1 MNWFLLF
8 AVLFPI
14 AGAVLIPLIPFQKR
28 AHMEIY
34 IETIVILT
42 AVMAGMLLF
51 LRPEELLLLKFSDK
65 VFFALKI
72 DGMSM
77 VFGGLISVLWPIAT
91 LYSFEYMSSE
101 EREAPFF
108 MFYTI
113 TYGVTLGIAFSANIV
128 TMYFFYEMLTLVTV
142 PLVIHPLT
150 KEAVLATKKYI
161 YFSMG
166 GAALGFTGIVYLICF
181 GEGTGF
187 TLGGVL
193 NGAAEGGNLLLLI
206 YVAAFLGFSTK
217 AAMFPLYS
225 WLPDAG
231 VAPTPVTALL
241 HAVAVVKAGAF
252 AVIRLTWYCFGTK
265 LLIGTWAQKIVMAL
279 AMFTIVFGCSMAVK
293 ETHIKRRLA
302 FSTVSN
308 LSYILFAVTV
318 MTPEGL
324 MGGLCHM
331 VFHAVMKISAFF
343 CAGAIM
349 HQTHKSYIH
358 EMTGFGKKMPW
369 VYGAFTVSALG
380 MMGVPGGCGF
390 ISKWFIAQAALASGN
405 WMAWT
410 GVAFLLVSALLTAI
424 YMMTI
429 VVRGFFPDRNFDS
442 ASLEKVKDPGWQ
454 MVVPLMLFSA
464 AIVGFGVCSTPLTD
478 FLGKVAEGVF

>member
-1 MNWFLLF
+1 
-8 AVLFPI
+8 
-14 AGAVLIPLIPFQKR
+14 
-28 AHMEIY
+28 
-34 IETIVILT
+34 
-42 AVMAGMLLF
+42 
-51 LRPEELLLLKFSDK
+51 
-65 VFFALKI
+65 
-72 DGMSM
+72 
-77 VFGGLISVLWPIAT
+77 
-91 LYSFEYMSSE
+91 
-101 EREAPFF
+101 
-108 MFYTI
+108 
-113 TYGVTLGIAFSANIV
+113 
-128 TMYFFYEMLTLVTV
+128 
-142 PLVIHPLT
+142 
-150 KEAVLATKKYI
+150 
-161 YFSMG
+161 
-166 GAALGFTGIVYLICF
+166 
-181 GEGTGF
+181 
-187 TLGGVL
+187 
-193 NGAAEGGNLLLLI
+193 
-206 YVAAFLGFSTK
+206 
-217 AAMFPLYS
+217 
-225 WLPDAG
+225 
-231 VAPTPVTALL
+231 
-241 HAVAVVKAGAF
+241 
-252 AVIRLTWYCFGTK
+252 
-265 LLIGTWAQKIVMAL
+265 
-279 AMFTIVFGCSMAVK
+279 
-293 ETHIKRRLA
+293 
-302 FSTVSN
+302 
-308 LSYILFAVTV
+308 
-318 MTPEGL
+318 
-324 MGGLCHM
+324 M